1 MAPRLAF
8 TEDNALRIAAVERAF
23 APSGK
28 SLSKPGRV
36 LVGEGRLMKL
46 CRRSLQPKMFFLFN
60 DIIVYGSIVVHRLW
74 YKNQHIIP
82 LEDIVIEDL
91 ADSLEMKNQWL
102 LRTPKKSFYM
112 SAASEKEKQTWIC
125 HIIECRE
132 QQLISSRKEPTT
144 SFATTLIPDRAS
156 QICMRC
162 VDKFT
167 VTQRRHHCRQC
178 GFVVCNSCSKCRI
191 VIPAIS
197 KKPVRVCTLCFNT
210 LLCEKAKEE
219 AGKRSS
225 DGFDLEMPVYEA
237 SSDEDSDER
246 EEDDMMPIRWVKS
259 QNIYHPKNTC
269 FAYLE

>member
-23 APSGK
+23 ASSGK

-112 SAASEKEKQTWIC
+112 SAASEKEKQAWIC

-144 SFATTLIPDRAS
+144 SFATTWIPDRAS
-156 QICMRC
+156 HICMRC
-162 VDKFT
+162 ADKFT

-197 KKPVRVCTLCFNT
+197 AKPVRVCTLCFNT
-210 LLCEKAKEE
+210 LLSEKAKEE

-259 QNIYHPKNTC
+259 QNIYHPRNTC